1 MRRSLY
7 RFLAVPV
14 VAAGA
19 LAGVAVAAP
28 SALASTDTGG
38 TVSVTIPLSFLG
50 QLAKAGVVEF
60 PVPLSEASIDT
71 TDQTATVTFPVT
83 GGDGDIRAFFGSVD
97 LGGQFVIASVKGK
110 EVILGSLDL
119 NLENGDIEAIP
130 AGSSTPVPLL
140 DLGGDLSD
148 NPGTTSQG
156 VNASEINIDPAGAAY
171 LNSALH
177 TSAFAAGQ
185 NVGSMAA
192 TWDFSV

>member
-1 MRRSLY
+1 MRRSLA

-28 SALASTDTGG
+28 SAFASTDTGG
-38 TVSVTIPLSFLG
+38 TVTVTIPLSFIG

-60 PVPLSEASIDT
+60 PVPLSEASIDK

-97 LGGQFVIASVKGK
+97 LGGKLVIASAKGK
-110 EVILGSLDL
+110 VVTLGSLDL
-119 NLENGDIEAIP
+119 NLENGDIEAVP
-130 AGSSTPVPLL
+130 AGSGTPVPLL
-140 DLGGDLSD
+140 DWAGSLTD

-156 VNASEINIDPAGAAY
+156 INTSELTVDPAGAAY
-171 LNSALH
+171 LNSALR
-177 TSAFAAGQ
+177 TSAFTAGQ
-185 NVGSMAA
+185 NAGSMAA

>member
-1 MRRSLY
+1 MRRSLA

-14 VAAGA
+14 VAVGA

-28 SALASTDTGG
+28 SAFASTDTGG
-38 TVSVTIPLSFLG
+38 TVTVTIPLSYLN

-60 PVPLSEASIDT
+60 PVPLSEATIST
-71 TDQTATVTFPVT
+71 TDQTATVTLPVT
-83 GGDGDIRAFFGSVD
+83 GGDGDVRAFFGSVD
-97 LGGQFVIASVKGK
+97 LGGQFVIASAKGK
-110 EVILGSLDL
+110 EVTLGSLDL

-130 AGSSTPVPLL
+130 AGGSTPVPLL
-140 DLGGDLSD
+140 DLAGDLTD
-148 NPGTTSQG
+148 NPGVTSQSI
-156 VNASEINIDPAGAAY
+156 NASEMNIDPAGAAY
-171 LNSALH
+171 LNRALH